1 MMDPDARSV
10 RQSNLA
16 MVVHDGWWIVATTT
30 LRRPKDAALPPS
42 TSPPAFAQLRPLATP
57 LSTST
62 MLSVSELSRPD
73 VGSSQH
79 KMLPASSTS
88 SMPMEHRFRWPPEM
102 PTPSP
107 NSPTIVSAQP
117 SSPRSRSSA
126 FTRPSMSL
134 TPFKAAANVR
144 IMRGDSV
151 VGMMSSCGTSAHAR
165 RRSVTVIAA
174 APKPT
179 LPWTHSSARSPMRH
193 VSSVVL
199 PAPEPP
205 MMALR
210 HPRRHVAQMFLRIV
224 TPDARTVTSSATRSP
239 TSSPPRASSGAF
251 SAMARIGSPGC
262 HTQLG

>member
-1 MMDPDARSV
+1 
-10 RQSNLA
+10 
-16 MVVHDGWWIVATTT
+16 
-30 LRRPKDAALPPS
+30 
-42 TSPPAFAQLRPLATP
+42 
-57 LSTST
+57 
-62 MLSVSELSRPD
+62 
-73 VGSSQH
+73 
-79 KMLPASSTS
+79 
-88 SMPMEHRFRWPPEM
+88 MPMEHRFRWPPEM

-107 NSPTIVSAQP
+107 NSPTIVSAHV
-117 SSPRSRSSA
+117 SRPRSTSSA
-126 FTRPSMSL
+126 STRAPMSP
-134 TPFKAAANVR
+134 TPLSAAANVR
-144 IMRGDSV
+144 IIRGDSV